1 MSEIQNNN
9 EAIDD
14 AALDA
19 ELQKSI
25 DQVKAGKTITETPSS
40 QADITTTTEVKT
52 EVKDVPSDEGAG
64 DPQPVDVKDN
74 ADDFR
79 IPNKGKFE
87 SDEAY
92 EKRVELFDLVKKRK
106 AATTPEALQA
116 LSNEISKSKD
126 ELKILSKS
134 DKNLQTRE
142 VTTTDSSINEDPA
155 VVADREK
162 LKAAGGVTMEEVQK
176 ILQEERTR
184 LEVSSNLTQFVGKH
198 PQLNDP
204 DVREVFFDF
213 VDSNFN
219 WQDKSGKELTTT
231 LELAF
236 ESMFKPAESIQDR
249 VLKSANVHEKVNA
262 MQFPGSTGAV
272 VSELSPEL
280 KASIEELKSTGMS
293 EEKAL
298 ELLSE

>member
-40 QADITTTTEVKT
+40 QADVTTTTEVKT
-52 EVKDVPSDEGAG
+52 EVKDVASDEGAG

>member
-19 ELQKSI
+19 ELQRSI

-40 QADITTTTEVKT
+40 QADVTTTTEVKT
-52 EVKDVPSDEGAG
+52 EVKDVVSDEGAG

-219 WQDKSGKELTTT
+219 WQDKSGKELITT

>member
-40 QADITTTTEVKT
+40 QADVTTTTEVKT